1 MEFNAAGDQFS
12 QFRTDPETRH
22 SADTLS
28 LSKMWKS
35 GSQTFLE
42 SQMFPSPLTLEYT
55 HLFQLINQVRLETQ
69 HPDQS
74 PNTCALGRAE
84 KCEHGY
90 VTLSCLLVSPL
101 EKRAARAFARLEQ
114 AHYGNVIMNLKHS
127 HSLPISSLCMDRHTN
142 RSLSV
147 QLDSIPHPSH
157 TVTHAPC
164 LRKHRTPHHCGITS
178 IKDHIS
184 T

>member
-1 MEFNAAGDQFS
+1 MEKWVTDI
-12 QFRTDPETRH
+12 FRVTDV
-22 SADTLS
+22 
-28 LSKMWKS
+28 
-35 GSQTFLE
+35 
-42 SQMFPSPLTLEYT
+42 PLTSDTGVHSSFPT
-55 HLFQLINQVRLETQ
+55 HKSSEARNSTSGPV
-69 HPDQS
+69 
-74 PNTCALGRAE
+74 A
-84 KCEHGY
+84 EHGY

-101 EKRAARAFARLEQ
+101 EKRVARAFARLEQ

-164 LRKHRTPHHCGITS
+164 LCKHRTPHHCGITS